1 MRPLAVALLTGALS
15 AASLPVHE
23 TGFTA
28 GPNGLPEGWGV
39 WSPRAEIA
47 PRTFLDPQRY
57 RTRPSALAVSGE
69 GNAAE
74 YGGWERAV
82 PGVEAGAWYRFTAY
96 YRCTGVPHESLQ
108 ILPRVDWR
116 AEKGRRAGRPDFV
129 FKSEREGEWTR
140 VTSDVQAPA
149 HATTALLQLQLF
161 NAPQGTVWWDDIS
174 FERIPAP
181 TARPVTIAT
190 IN

>member
-1 MRPLAVALLTGALS
+1 MRPLAIALLTGALS

-28 GPNGLPEGWGV
+28 GPNGFPEGWVV

-47 PRTFLDPQRY
+47 PRTFLDPERY
-57 RTRPSALAVSGE
+57 RTRPSALAISGNS
-69 GNAAE
+69 NAAE

-96 YRCTGVPHESLQ
+96 YRCVGVPHESLQ

-116 AEKGRRAGRPDFV
+116 ADKGRRAGRPDFV
-129 FKSEREGEWTR
+129 FKNEHDGEWTR
-140 VTSDVQAPA
+140 VSADV
-149 HATTALLQLQLF
+149 
-161 NAPQGTVWWDDIS
+161 
-174 FERIPAP
+174 
-181 TARPVTIAT
+181 
-190 IN
+190 

>member
-1 MRPLAVALLTGALS
+1 MRPLALVLLTGALS

-47 PRTFLDPQRY
+47 PRTFLDPERY
-57 RTRPSALAVSGE
+57 RTRPSALAISGD

-74 YGGWERAV
+74 YGGWERTV

-96 YRCTGVPHESLQ
+96 YQSTRVPYASLQ
-108 ILPRVDWR
+108 ILPRVDWPG
-116 AEKGRRAGRPDFV
+116 EQGRRPGRRDLV
-129 FKSEREGEWTR
+129 FKSERDGAWTR
-140 VTSDVQAPA
+140 VTADVRAPA
-149 HATTALLQLQLF
+149 RATAAVLELQLF
-161 NAPQGTVWWDDIS
+161 TEPQGAAWCADTS
-174 FERIPAP
+174 LERIPDPA
-181 TARPVTIAT
+181 ARP
-190 IN
+190 